1 MHGITLPS
9 DSQFQRLVLVANA
22 VFVTRYPWKF
32 TPDDPYHAIDV
43 QFVGRE
49 LVSLLC
55 YLTTFILSSV
65 GECEREHTDLYGG
78 NLLNPSHADDKGA
91 SLFSVCFAWLP
102 NFSPGSNTKRD
113 TITVPH

>member
-55 YLTTFILSSV
+55 YRTTLILLSV

-78 NLLNPSHADDKGA
+78 NALNPSHADDTGP
-91 SLFSVCFAWLP
+91 SLFARMFYLAPQLLP
-102 NFSPGSNTKRD
+102 RLQCYHRYDYSIP
-113 TITVPH
+113 